1 MPSQCGSHNTN
12 RAMPFLARPRLASR
26 DKKNEKLHQK
36 KNRKVK
42 KIVPAFSNNSPPTQN
57 FSHGSHWRVI
67 YSSGG
72 KGHDRPNYQLV
83 TVLKR
88 MFVLFIEPPR
98 VSGDVPTMNPRE

>member
-1 MPSQCGSHNTN
+1 M
-12 RAMPFLARPRLASR
+12 
-26 DKKNEKLHQK
+26 
-36 KNRKVK
+36 
-42 KIVPAFSNNSPPTQN
+42 
-57 FSHGSHWRVI
+57 I